1 MYNYLAEV
9 SAFENL
15 NIKSKSTA
23 ALEIITML
31 VGSFLLG
38 YLLHWLFCRARH
50 SSMATRT
57 TTHTSRTSVSNN
69 MAAPA
74 VRTAVPSKPD
84 DLKVIE
90 GIGPK
95 IETLLNAAGIM
106 TFAQLARSSVS
117 SVKTILDEAGPRFQM
132 HDPSTWMEQAAL
144 ARDGKMVELD
154 RLKDRLT
161 AGRA

>member
-31 VGSFLLG
+31 AGSFLLG
-38 YLLHWLFCRARH
+38 YLLHWLICRARH
-50 SSMATRT
+50 SSMATTSARTPRAAVSSNMTAPAART
-57 TTHTSRTSVSNN
+57 TVS
-69 MAAPA
+69 
-74 VRTAVPSKPD
+74 SKPD

-106 TFAQLARSSVS
+106 TFAQLARSSAA
-117 SVKTILDEAGPRFQM
+117 SVKSILDEAGPRFQM

-144 ARDGKMVELD
+144 ARDGKMAELE
-154 RLKDRLT
+154 RLKERLT